1 MVLSKPSIT
10 ITDRHWASRKQIVK
24 TIKKTVK
31 SDIFYKKVVLDRN
44 YVGITRISLCKLGR
58 LARKAFRLWQV

>member
-24 TIKKTVK
+24 TIKKQQKVK
-31 SDIFYKKVVLDRN
+31 FSTKRLSFGQELCRDYKN
-44 YVGITRISLCKLGR
+44 KL
-58 LARKAFRLWQV
+58 V